1 MIKARQV
8 ARLFAF
14 VLVLWTALLGSMA
27 RAQEK
32 IDVATA
38 LSMAQSGEVLLL
50 DIRTPREWK
59 QTGIS
64 PLAVTLNMH
73 SRTFGSDLMSL
84 INSNR
89 DRPIALM
96 CATGYRSGYLSGIM
110 QEAGFSSIYD
120 VTEGMLGSDAGPGWI
135 DAGLPV
141 VPYASQN
148 N

>member
-1 MIKARQV
+1 M
-8 ARLFAF
+8 
-14 VLVLWTALLGSMA
+14 
-27 RAQEK
+27 
-32 IDVATA
+32 ATA